1 MGLGQIWSRGSL
13 TMVSH
18 NWNASPKRRFDSPTT
33 EMAPYYSTL
42 PPLTP
47 PLLTADQLSTLQAAN
62 TKKLEELEAALTA
75 AQDTEGESEISDA
88 LRAKANYLARIGDKE
103 KAVEAQKL
111 AMEKTPGL
119 GARIDIVLTL
129 VRIGFFFNDQEV
141 IKTYMKKAEA

>member
-1 MGLGQIWSRGSL
+1 
-13 TMVSH
+13 
-18 NWNASPKRRFDSPTT
+18 
-33 EMAPYYSTL
+33 MAPYYSTL